1 LVVQVETEDS
11 PIVYREMKEPCVAC
25 VHHRGVQLGL
35 LTRRE
40 WHRKF
45 SLLLEIISKE
55 PIETEVP
62 IRLMS
67 SG

>member
-1 LVVQVETEDS
+1 VSLVFITGRSDS
-11 PIVYREMKEPCVAC
+11 
-25 VHHRGVQLGL
+25 GL

-40 WHRKF
+40 WHREF